1 MMGEHKNNKTAIAAK
16 NGEISPKK
24 KTMSKRQQEWLIKAM
39 IVERCG
45 LAPIFAKMGID
56 KELTK

>member
-1 MMGEHKNNKTAIAAK
+1 MGEHKNNKMAIAAK

-24 KTMSKRQQEWLIKAM
+24 KPMSKRQQERFIRTIM
-39 IVERCG
+39 VERFG
-45 LAPIFAKMGID
+45 LAPIFAKIEID

>member
-1 MMGEHKNNKTAIAAK
+1 MGEHKNNKTATAAK

-24 KTMSKRQQEWLIKAM
+24 KPMSKRQQERIIKEV

-45 LAPIFAKMGID
+45 ITPIFAKNWYQ
-56 KELTK
+56 